1 MISFNRHLATSQAFS
16 VTVEKASTY
25 PEKVQT
31 NTSKYLHPLPRGIP
45 VKSIIGFSKGV
56 PPTLCTWGGALGPC
70 WGLFLA
76 HKLHLSHTVLL
87 MLESLGT

>member
-31 NTSKYLHPLPRGIP
+31 PANIYILCP
-45 VKSIIGFSKGV
+45 VASQ
-56 PPTLCTWGGALGPC
+56 
-70 WGLFLA
+70 
-76 HKLHLSHTVLL
+76 
-87 MLESLGT
+87 